1 MKKSKLLVL
10 GILLIGFIGF
20 VISGFGSSQSINS
33 GSVCCEKT
41 TEGGWCINTQEIR
54 CDNSFKISPT
64 SCESTSY
71 CKLGTCYDSDEGI
84 CMGNTP
90 ENVCNANGGV
100 WSDKAVSELAQ
111 CQLGCCVMGD
121 QAAFVPLVRC
131 KKLSSFYGTS
141 IDWRSDIGNEVECI
155 ATAQS
160 QDMGACVYESDFTR
174 TCKFSTRAECG
185 ADEGFINGTNVT
197 IDNKFYKDYLCSA
210 EQLATDCAK
219 QVRTG
224 CYQGMVYWFDSCGN
238 RENVYSS
245 DKDKSWNNGRVASPD
260 RVCNP
265 NDGSNVNCGNCDY
278 LLGSRCAEYEKGIL
292 PFGGPSYGNY
302 YCRTNVCKDRNGK
315 DRLNGESWCV
325 VEAASG
331 NGKDPA
337 GLRYYRE
344 VCIDGEVVVEPC
356 ADFRNEVCIEDS
368 VDTSDGKYGVAT
380 CKVNMWRDCVLQTT
394 QENCLNPDK
403 RDCVWKPSVYG
414 LNLGSGSKEDEK
426 VFSNPNQNA
435 FSNPTGGGVADGD
448 VSSSAPI
455 TGAFLGLGGDT
466 TEEGDEGNRPD
477 GVCVP
482 NYSPGLNFWEGSDT
496 TGICAQASARCVVKF
511 EKSLLEDIFDGIDAN
526 KDDPNLGDCIE
537 NCECLEEGWAASVN
551 EICVSL
557 GDCGAYINY
566 NGVYT
571 SQGYLWKIDNETKT
585 FSRGSVNTIASG
597 KVIGIDMIKNL
608 GGSN

>member
-1 MKKSKLLVL
+1 MKKSNLIVLVF
-10 GILLIGFIGF
+10 ILVSLFSIGFGF
-20 VISGFGSSQSINS
+20 AQSNS
-33 GSVCCEKT
+33 FSSVCCEKT
-41 TEGGWCINTQEIR
+41 TQGGWCINTEEVK
-54 CDNSFKISPT
+54 CDDSFKISPT

-71 CKLGTCYDSDEGI
+71 CQLGTCYDSDEGI
-84 CMGNTP
+84 CMDNTP

-100 WSDKAVSELAQ
+100 WSDKAVSELPQ

-141 IDWRSDIGNEVECI
+141 IDWRTDINSEAECI
-155 ATAQS
+155 ATANS

-185 ADEGFINGTNVT
+185 AEEGFINGTNVT

-210 EQLATDCAK
+210 EQLGTDCAR
-219 QVRTG
+219 QVETG
-224 CYQGMVYWFDSCGN
+224 CDSGKVYWFDSCGN

-245 DKDKSWNNGRVASPD
+245 DKDASWNNGRVADDDSI
-260 RVCNP
+260 CAAS
-265 NDGSNVNCGNCDY
+265 DGSNVNCGNCDY

-292 PFGGPSYGNY
+292 PFGGPSYGDY
-302 YCRTNVCKDRNGK
+302 YCRKSVCEDRDGNE
-315 DRLNGESWCV
+315 RINGESWCV
-325 VEAASG
+325 IEAVSG

-337 GLRYYRE
+337 GLRHYRE

-368 VDTSDGKYGVAT
+368 VDTSDGEYGVAT
-380 CKVNMWRDCVLQTT
+380 CKINMWRDCVLQTT
-394 QENCLNPDK
+394 QENCVNLDK

-414 LNLGSGSKEDEK
+414 LNLGSGDDEGDR
-426 VFSNPNQNA
+426 VFNNPNQQA
-435 FSNPTGGGVADGD
+435 FSNPTDSEENFDSGD
-448 VSSSAPI
+448 SAPI
-455 TGAFLGLGGDT
+455 TGAFLGFGGEDSV
-466 TEEGDEGNRPD
+466 EDDEGNRPD

-482 NYSPGLNFWEGSDT
+482 NYAPGLNFWEGSDSNS
-496 TGICAQASARCVVKF
+496 ICGQASARCVVKF
-511 EKSLLEDIFDGIDAN
+511 EKSLLEDIFDGIDDN
-526 KDDPNLGDCIE
+526 QDDPNLGECIE

-551 EICVSL
+551 EICTSL

-571 SQGYLWKIDNETKT
+571 DQGYLWKIDNETKE

-597 KVIGIDMIKNL
+597 KVIGVDMIKSL
-608 GGSN
+608 GGGK